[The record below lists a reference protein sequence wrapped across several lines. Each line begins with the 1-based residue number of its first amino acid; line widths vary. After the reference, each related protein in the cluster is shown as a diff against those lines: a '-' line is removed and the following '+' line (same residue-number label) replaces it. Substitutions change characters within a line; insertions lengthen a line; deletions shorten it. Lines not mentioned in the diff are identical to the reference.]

1 LSAEPDGPFSRSGT
15 KSVLEIPTW
24 SEAVSTIN
32 PHDALDDRA
41 RTTVHNWPVVT
52 IAWHEPTA
60 PKRVHDAYAA
70 LREGLDVVSRLRE
83 EFRELRTADERQERE
98 RREAHAAH
106 LAGGPAPKAY
116 KRVDYLAQREDKLL
130 ALQAAHNR
138 ARELRAQ
145 YDAMETD
152 QTVMAEERDAL
163 VKALEGEHA
172 RMAELAVEAER
183 AYQRF
188 AAVRAWSW
196 ATWRPQRD

>member
-1 LSAEPDGPFSRSGT
+1 MSRR
-15 KSVLEIPTW
+15 P
-24 SEAVSTIN
+24 
-32 PHDALDDRA
+32 
-41 RTTVHNWPVVT
+41 
-52 IAWHEPTA
+52 

-70 LREGLDVVSRLRE
+70 LREALGVVNRLRA
-83 EFRELRTADERQERE
+83 EFYELRRADERQAQE

-145 YDAMETD
+145 YDNLERNAE
-152 QTVMAEERDAL
+152 VMAEEREAL

-172 RMAELAVEAER
+172 RMAELVVNAER

-188 AAVRAWSW
+188 AAVRGRAMSLSLELGDVEAPEGLKY
-196 ATWRPQRD
+196 ATDDVNDGTEWGAILRVAQSTDPKVTGEWLVSGLQDAHPKA